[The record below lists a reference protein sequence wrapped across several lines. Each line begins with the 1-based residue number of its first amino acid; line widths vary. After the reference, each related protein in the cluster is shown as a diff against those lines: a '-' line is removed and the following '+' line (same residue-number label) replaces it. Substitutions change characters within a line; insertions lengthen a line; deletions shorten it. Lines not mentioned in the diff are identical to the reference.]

1 MYHVDVKRL
10 QAKVVEC
17 GITQEAL
24 AAELGIDRST
34 LRRRINSGRLQ
45 IRDIH
50 KICEVLHLTASDAV
64 AIFLC
69 EKSQKCA

>member
-1 MYHVDVKRL
+1 MYYVDVKKL
-10 QAKVVEC
+10 QSRIVEC
-17 GITQEAL
+17 GTTQEAL

-45 IRDIH
+45 IKDIH
-50 KICEVLHLTASDAV
+50 KMCEVLSLKSCDAL

-69 EKSQKCA
+69 EKSHKCS